1 MNDLINKRKKLMAK
15 LHDSVDY
22 NNLYFKYVSRG
33 KDVSFYKYKDSREL
47 FNAIKNS
54 QIKLSDA
61 KNSQDEFLSKLNNIN
76 R

>member
-1 MNDLINKRKKLMAK
+1 MAK

-22 NNLYFKYVSRG
+22 NNLYFKYVSRR

-61 KNSQDEFLSKLNNIN
+61 RNSQDEFLSKLNNIN

>member
-1 MNDLINKRKKLMAK
+1 MNKLY
-15 LHDSVDY
+15 DSVDY

-33 KDVSFYKYKDSREL
+33 QDVCFYKQKDSKEL

-61 KNSQDEFLSKLNNIN
+61 RNSQDEFLSKLNNIN
-76 R
+76 RQKNSKTRKNN